1 MLGLIWSFWKNLA
14 LWSWMWNHSRL
25 RLLGRH
31 AAPFCAAF
39 FWENS
44 EDGSW
49 STPLCWVGKE
59 PLFLSFL
66 IWSKRIGRS
75 QKSKAYCFPL
85 VIHPIFLSSSFPFT
99 LSSTSLPSVFLLG
112 AFQDFRRLRRPLQAM
127 WFLCVLVQV
136 MAVCGGWPRSKGYGR
151 YGAHSQGHSQG
162 HGSWGWRSGGQ
173 FSSASSM
180 QETLTMCLAE
190 RLLSKDRAKRRPS
203 RSPSPLSS
211 DGSDRCRGK
220 TARRSALSSTERAEL
235 SELREFKAKHDA
247 ELAAKHTIEQN

>member
-1 MLGLIWSFWKNLA
+1 
-14 LWSWMWNHSRL
+14 
-25 RLLGRH
+25 
-31 AAPFCAAF
+31 
-39 FWENS
+39 
-44 EDGSW
+44 
-49 STPLCWVGKE
+49 
-59 PLFLSFL
+59 
-66 IWSKRIGRS
+66 
-75 QKSKAYCFPL
+75 
-85 VIHPIFLSSSFPFT
+85 
-99 LSSTSLPSVFLLG
+99 
-112 AFQDFRRLRRPLQAM
+112 
-127 WFLCVLVQV
+127 

-211 DGSDRCRGK
+211 DGSDKCRGK

-247 ELAAKHTIEQN
+247 ELAAKHTIELAEKMEQSRQKELADLEERILQAIPRPSVDSQPSSSATSSSKQKKLVEALLEDTIALSDSFSWTEVASKVGDLKSEELKDLMALRKLAPIPRGKAARVTAVVAFLKNQCRA